1 MEDIPGGLDGAR
13 HDATQH
19 QKPIDWQSVSVDN
32 EGVTATDTAHISTVR
47 WLHARWR
54 STISRPGADRQ
65 RQAKSNQ
72 GLGQL
77 IYSAWR
83 KQSAARRTRWQ
94 LVRHDGDESSGS
106 TGAPC
111 DTDNNY

>member
-47 WLHARWR
+47 
-54 STISRPGADRQ
+54 
-65 RQAKSNQ
+65 
-72 GLGQL
+72 
-77 IYSAWR
+77 
-83 KQSAARRTRWQ
+83 
-94 LVRHDGDESSGS
+94 
-106 TGAPC
+106 
-111 DTDNNY
+111 